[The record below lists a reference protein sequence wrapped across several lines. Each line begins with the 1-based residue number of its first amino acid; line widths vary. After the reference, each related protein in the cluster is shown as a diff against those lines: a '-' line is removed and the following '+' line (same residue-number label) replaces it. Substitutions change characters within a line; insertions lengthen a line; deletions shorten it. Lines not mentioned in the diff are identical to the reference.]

1 MAKRTRNKKASI
13 NQILDAAFLFY
24 STKPYDKFSLEEMA
38 KHTTL
43 SVGAIFYYFK
53 TKNELFIQVCDKFL
67 LEETSLFLKLGI
79 YENSTF
85 PEYINQYISILE
97 EQKQKAKELGV
108 DNLNRALVNITNQA
122 LFYYPDFAER
132 GKKWIDL
139 QIDQWKKVLIR
150 AMVRGDIREDVNIDF
165 IARLFE
171 DIYCGLSYT
180 SIASED
186 GIDLQELK
194 DSFIFLYN
202 SLKT

>member
-1 MAKRTRNKKASI
+1 M
-13 NQILDAAFLFY
+13 
-24 STKPYDKFSLEEMA
+24 
-38 KHTTL
+38 
-43 SVGAIFYYFK
+43 
-53 TKNELFIQVCDKFL
+53 
-67 LEETSLFLKLGI
+67 
-79 YENSTF
+79 
-85 PEYINQYISILE
+85 
-97 EQKQKAKELGV
+97 

-150 AMVRGDIREDVNIDF
+150 AMVKGDISEDVNIDF
-165 IARLFE
+165 VARLFE

-186 GIDLQELK
+186 GIDMQELK